1 MVKIYI
7 DIVRNL
13 IYQIS
18 MRFKNDLISPSS
30 LIQRVFQND
39 TSANARTQIFF
50 ASANLNRNLLFSF
63 VKLDQQLAVLPA
75 FNAAPINTVK
85 LD

>member
-30 LIQRVFQND
+30 RIQRVFHSD
-39 TSANARTQIFF
+39 TSANACAQIFF
-50 ASANLNRNLLFSF
+50 AFANLNRAMLFSF
-63 VKLDQQLAVLPA
+63 VKLDQQLAALPA
-75 FNAAPINTVK
+75 LTAAPSNTVK